1 MSRNS
6 FGTTRK
12 LKSGNWQV
20 RYLHPHAPY
29 KPDGTP
35 NQISG
40 GSYRTKTEAENRRLQ
55 LWQQVRNG
63 EWKSPAQLKAERE
76 AAAHSA
82 ALAARAFGPYASDW
96 LTSRRLT
103 PATRAGYEANL
114 RVHLQPQW
122 ENTPIR
128 DITTPAVR
136 AWLAELAP
144 NRPGARKKAFELFR
158 TILNSA
164 MDDEII
170 TVNPCKR
177 NMLNTVAAAASK
189 DVPDK
194 RKRIPRALTME
205 QLKQAAQHVPHY
217 MRLMVLLSGMVGLRA
232 GEVRALRGEHLIDAG
247 AHGLFLRVEQGYTGQ
262 GTRLEKGA
270 PKTDKSMRDVPVP
283 SALADDIRQAAE
295 TAGPDGLLFPGIAG
309 PDHVLPLSTYQNA
322 LRRLKKYPAIGYLTP
337 HDLRHT
343 ASSLMQ
349 ANGVPQQ
356 VVRDI
361 LGHTKTVMT
370 QIYTHTQ
377 PEQFHAAGTAMSTA
391 YDGIPATV
399 ASLDQRRA
407 SNG

>member
-29 KPDGTP
+29 RPDGTP

-55 LWQQVRNG
+55 LWQQVRTG
-63 EWKSPAQLKAERE
+63 EWKSPEQLKAERE
-76 AAAHSA
+76 AAEHSA
-82 ALAARAFGPYASDW
+82 ALEARAFGPYASDW

-136 AWLAELAP
+136 AWLAVLAP
-144 NRPGARKKAFELFR
+144 SRPGARKKAFELFR

-164 MDDEII
+164 MDDGII
-170 TVNPCKR
+170 AVNPCKR
-177 NMLNTVAAAASK
+177 NMLNTVAAATSK
-189 DVPDK
+189 DVPAK
-194 RKRIPRALTME
+194 RKRQPRALTME
-205 QLKQAAQHVPHY
+205 QLKQASQHVPHY

-232 GEVRALRGEHLIDAG
+232 GEVRALRGKHLIDHG
-247 AHGLFLRVEQGYTGQ
+247 PHGLFLRVEQGYTGQ
-262 GTRLEKGA
+262 GTRLEKGI
-270 PKTDKSMRDVPVP
+270 PKTDKSVRDVPVP
-283 SALADDIRQAAE
+283 PALADDIRQAVKKVGPGGLIFPGK
-295 TAGPDGLLFPGIAG
+295 AGPG
-309 PDHVLPLSTYQNA
+309 HVLPLSTYQNA
-322 LRRLKKYPAIGYLTP
+322 LRRLEDKTSVGYLTP

-349 ANGVPQQ
+349 ANGVSQQ
-356 VVRDI
+356 VVADI

-370 QIYTHTQ
+370 QNYTHTFR
-377 PEQFHAAGTAMSTA
+377 EQFKAAGDALSTLFE
-391 YDGIPATV
+391 GLPADV